1 MASVLNKFRTVTAEI
16 TNGIQTVY
24 TAPTGYTGIILMAH
38 VANVSATEEIVT
50 FSHYDSSAALET
62 ELAKDYPIPGNDAA
76 SMTTGKLILEDGDS
90 IRVVAGSNNK
100 MKLTLSILESL
111 DA

>member
-1 MASVLNKFRTVTAEI
+1 MASVLNKFRTVTLAV
-16 TNGIQTVY
+16 TDNIQTAY

-38 VANVSATEEIVT
+38 VSNITTNVGTVT
-50 FSHYDSSAALET
+50 FSHYDTSAATDT

-76 SMTTGKLILEDGDS
+76 SMVTGKLILEAGDS
-90 IRVVAGSNNK
+90 VRVVAGSNNT